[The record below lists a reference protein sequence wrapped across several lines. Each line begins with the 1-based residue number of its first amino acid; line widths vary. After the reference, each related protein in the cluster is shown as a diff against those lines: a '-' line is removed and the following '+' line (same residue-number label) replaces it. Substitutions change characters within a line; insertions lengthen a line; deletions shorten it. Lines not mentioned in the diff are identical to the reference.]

1 VATAS
6 CTTGSSAVGA
16 ATLGVL
22 VLISTAFR
30 GQLDTTVL
38 GTYLAG
44 EVRPFHLVLAG
55 LTLVVGAIAA
65 AEVVTLSYLERRSH
79 LGALRALG
87 WPASA
92 VLRFVVAQASVLG
105 LGGGL
110 AAVVVVVAAGL
121 VLQAPLSA
129 IGWGLLAALGMT
141 FLATAI
147 AVMAPLA
154 HAYRANPADSLRGE

>member
-1 VATAS
+1 
-6 CTTGSSAVGA
+6 
-16 ATLGVL
+16 
-22 VLISTAFR
+22 
-30 GQLDTTVL
+30 
-38 GTYLAG
+38 
-44 EVRPFHLVLAG
+44 
-55 LTLVVGAIAA
+55 
-65 AEVVTLSYLERRSH
+65 VTLSYLERRSH

-92 VLRFVVAQASVLG
+92 VLRFLVAQASVLG

-110 AAVVVVVAAGL
+110 AAVVVEVAAGL

-141 FLATAI
+141 FLATAM
-147 AVMAPLA
+147 AVMAPLM